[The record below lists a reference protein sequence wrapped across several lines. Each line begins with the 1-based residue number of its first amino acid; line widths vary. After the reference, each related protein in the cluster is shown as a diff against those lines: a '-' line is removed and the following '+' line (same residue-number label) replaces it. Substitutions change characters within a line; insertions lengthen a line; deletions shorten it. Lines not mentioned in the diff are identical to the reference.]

1 MPLRAACG
9 VLALLATIAEAADY
23 PGEPLA
29 DAAAMV
35 TVGGARFTVLTADLV
50 RLEWSPSRPPSF
62 EDRQTMTVWN
72 RRLAPPPFTH
82 STAAGVTTIA
92 TAGFT
97 LHYTPGAGAGI
108 SAETLRVELHR
119 TNLLGLTEWSPSTPS
134 TGNLNG
140 TWRTWDT
147 LDGTQDMNCTRH
159 SPWITTHE
167 PEHCQFGLV
176 SKAGWAAVDDS
187 RAPVLTGGWV
197 APQLGGTCEA
207 LEKPCFEVQNHDVE
221 GNCVAAGC
229 CWRAA
234 NATANATRSD
244 QHIGGYHLTPWPWPV
259 YAFGAVEPETEPLKL
274 FFNAAQGDHWT
285 TFGEAQAAN
294 ATASG
299 FVLLRDLGHA
309 PTAAS
314 TGATKKPVYL
324 HYSERRKD
332 HFTSASP
339 HPPAG
344 YTSQGIQGYL
354 LDGKPPRKEIITL
367 AWYWSSETASGA
379 VSPTSGDNVLAEDD
393 GANALTQCFAR
404 SGNVDVYLFTHG
416 LDYEK
421 ALSDYTLIAGKIP
434 IPRRHMLGVSW
445 SRWGQAVV
453 PGKKWHSMNQTET
466 V

>member
-167 PEHCQFGLV
+167 PEHRSHGRPSLQSGQSGQPQRRSCGYGVITRFSTIRSARQKEEPCRHSGL
-176 SKAGWAAVDDS
+176 
-187 RAPVLTGGWV
+187 
-197 APQLGGTCEA
+197 
-207 LEKPCFEVQNHDVE
+207 
-221 GNCVAAGC
+221 
-229 CWRAA
+229 
-234 NATANATRSD
+234 
-244 QHIGGYHLTPWPWPV
+244 
-259 YAFGAVEPETEPLKL
+259 
-274 FFNAAQGDHWT
+274 
-285 TFGEAQAAN
+285 
-294 ATASG
+294 
-299 FVLLRDLGHA
+299 
-309 PTAAS
+309 
-314 TGATKKPVYL
+314 
-324 HYSERRKD
+324 RR
-332 HFTSASP
+332 
-339 HPPAG
+339 
-344 YTSQGIQGYL
+344 
-354 LDGKPPRKEIITL
+354 
-367 AWYWSSETASGA
+367 
-379 VSPTSGDNVLAEDD
+379 
-393 GANALTQCFAR
+393 
-404 SGNVDVYLFTHG
+404 
-416 LDYEK
+416 
-421 ALSDYTLIAGKIP
+421 
-434 IPRRHMLGVSW
+434 
-445 SRWGQAVV
+445 
-453 PGKKWHSMNQTET
+453 
-466 V
+466 